1 MDGVPIGLA
10 IAAGTVAVV
19 NPCGFALLPAYA
31 SLLVLGD
38 KSPRSGAAVG
48 RALGFAAAMTAGFVL
63 VFGVFGLL
71 LASVAGAV
79 QQRLPWFTVV
89 LGLTLA
95 ALGCWLLAGRSVP
108 GVRIPTGRGPAL
120 TRSIPSMIL
129 FGVAYALASLG
140 CTIGPFL
147 VTVVATFRTGSAIEG
162 AGVFAAYALG
172 MGIVVA
178 VVSLAVALARGSVV
192 STLRRAGR
200 WVARTGGLLLL
211 IAGAYVAYYGWYEIR
226 VLRGGNVDD
235 PVIEAGGAIQRWLV
249 SGLDRI
255 GIAGATIAFVILLA
269 LALRRR
275 SRRTTD
281 QTERW

>member
-1 MDGVPIGLA
+1 
-10 IAAGTVAVV
+10 
-19 NPCGFALLPAYA
+19 
-31 SLLVLGD
+31 
-38 KSPRSGAAVG
+38 
-48 RALGFAAAMTAGFVL
+48 MTAGFVL

-71 LASVAGAV
+71 LASVAGTI

-95 ALGCWLLAGRSVP
+95 AVGCWLAAGRSLP
-108 GVRIPTGRGPAL
+108 GVRIPTSRGPAL
-120 TRSIPSMIL
+120 TRSVASMML

-147 VTVVATFRTGSAIEG
+147 VTVVATFRAGSTVEG
-162 AGVFAAYALG
+162 VAVFAAYALG

-211 IAGAYVAYYGWYEIR
+211 VAGAHVAYYGWYELR
-226 VLRGGNVDD
+226 VLRGGDVND
-235 PVIEAGGAIQRWLV
+235 PVIAAGAGTQRWLA

-255 GIAGATIAFVILLA
+255 GVAGVAIAFVILLG
-269 LALRRR
+269 LALLRR

-281 QTERW
+281 QTER